1 MVKVLPA
8 VFSYE
13 DMKAKFNQDNPDEPY
28 TRRSDLESGI
38 YELDKW
44 VIRVDD
50 DGNAIST
57 VGWKEHPSHTVV
69 GGMYATAEGREL
81 GGNSKALQDAREPQ
95 LNDSKPL
102 VAAFGH
108 RDGDNARWIANAKD
122 NLWRFPDDPEF
133 EQMKTLL
140 PENILNAWLAK
151 YPERMAIRSIRDEG
165 QMAKCMYLDDP
176 IPNWFSLIKSNN
188 YKTEIGSAG
197 YNVIRLK
204 DNKRLNS
211 IGLSRSQA
219 KHMIADL
226 EAGKDVSQYTRK
238 RRRKEVKGGWKSVL
252 RKWMP
257 TKQDGFM
264 ELTQYKTKDS
274 GNHESMIHRDLM
286 EGKGDGPNRILVAGH
301 YINRGHQRVK
311 TRDTQLYHWAQTIL
325 HSGKP
330 TSRSNWF
337 YMTPN
342 GSSYDFK
349 VMFDM
354 IPRGEKLPQQAGMRS
369 YLKNQTAQ
377 EVLVFTTIYDRN
389 YGKPKATWYDM
400 WDEMEEER

>member
-13 DMKAKFNQDNPDEPY
+13 NMKAKFNQDNPDELY
-28 TRRSDLESGI
+28 TRRADLESGI
-38 YELDKW
+38 YALDKW

-50 DGNAIST
+50 EGKAIST
-57 VGWKEHPSHTVV
+57 VGWKEHSSHTVV

-108 RDGDNARWIANAKD
+108 REKDNARWISNAKK

-133 EQMKTLL
+133 EQVKTLL
-140 PENILNAWLAK
+140 PDNVLSAWLAR
-151 YPERMAIRSIRDEG
+151 YPKIMAIRSIRDEG
-165 QMAKCMYLDDP
+165 QMTKCIYLDDP
-176 IPNWFSLIKSNN
+176 IPQWFSLIKSTK
-188 YKTEIGSAG
+188 YKMELGSAG
-197 YNVIRLK
+197 YNVIRLQ
-204 DNKRLNS
+204 DNRRLNS

-226 EAGKDVSQYTRK
+226 EAGKDVSRYTKK
-238 RRRKEVKGGWKSVL
+238 RGKRESKLNWKSVL

-257 TKQDGFM
+257 SRLDGFV

-274 GNHESMIHRDLM
+274 GNEISLIHRDLM
-286 EGKGDGPNRILVAGH
+286 DGKGDGPNKTLVAGH
-301 YINRGHQRVK
+301 YLYRGHQRVG
-311 TRDTQLYHWAQTIL
+311 TNDTQLYHWSQSIL
-325 HSGKP
+325 NSGKP
-330 TSRSNWF
+330 TARSNWF

-342 GSSYDFK
+342 GSSEDFK
-349 VMFDM
+349 VMFDI
-354 IPRGEKLPQQAGMRS
+354 IPRGERLPQQGGMRS
-369 YLKNQTAQ
+369 NLTNPFKHD
-377 EVLVFTTIYDRN
+377 VLVFTTIYDKG
-389 YGKPKATWYDM
+389 YADPKATWYDM
-400 WDEMEEER
+400 WDEKEEER

>member
-13 DMKAKFNQDNPDEPY
+13 NMKAKFNQDNPDEPY
-28 TRRSDLESGI
+28 TRRADLESGI

-50 DGNAIST
+50 EGNAIST
-57 VGWKEHPSHTVV
+57 VGWKEHSSHTVV

-108 RDGDNARWIANAKD
+108 REGDNARWIANAKD

-140 PENILNAWLAK
+140 PESVLNAWLAK

-165 QMAKCMYLDDP
+165 QMAKCVYLDDFTP
-176 IPNWFSLIKSNN
+176 QWFNLLKSDK
-188 YKTEIGSAG
+188 YKMQLGSAG
-197 YNVIRLK
+197 YNVIRLQ
-204 DNKRLNS
+204 DNKRLNT

-219 KHMIADL
+219 RHMIADL
-226 EAGKDVSQYTRK
+226 EAGKDVSQYTK
-238 RRRKEVKGGWKSVL
+238 RRRKKIKGGWKSVL

-257 TKQDGFM
+257 SKQDGF
-264 ELTQYKTKDS
+264 LSFSPYKTQDS
-274 GNHESMIHRDLM
+274 GNEESKIHRDLQV
-286 EGKGDGPNRILVAGH
+286 GKGDGPNKIIVTGH
-301 YINRGHQRVK
+301 YMNRGKERVG
-311 TRDTQLYHWAQTIL
+311 TLDTQLFHWAQTIL
-325 HSGKP
+325 NSGKP
-330 TSRSNWF
+330 TQRGNWF

-342 GSSYDFK
+342 GSKYDFK
-349 VMFDM
+349 VLFDM
-354 IPRGEKLPQQAGMRS
+354 IPKGDILPQQYGQNLS
-369 YLKNQTAQ
+369 FIKNPVSP
-377 EVLVFTTIYDRN
+377 EVLVFTTIYEKEFDEPSK
-389 YGKPKATWYDM
+389 GWYDM
-400 WDEMEEER
+400 WDEGARR

>member
-28 TRRSDLESGI
+28 TRRADLESGI

-50 DGNAIST
+50 EGNAIST
-57 VGWKEHPSHTVV
+57 VGWKEHSSHTVV
-69 GGMYATAEGREL
+69 GGMYATAEGRKL
-81 GGNSKALQDAREPQ
+81 GGNNRALQDAREPQ

-108 RDGDNARWIANAKD
+108 RDGDNTRWISNAKR
-122 NLWRFPDDPEF
+122 NGWSFPDSDNW
-133 EQMKTLL
+133 EQTKTLL
-140 PENILNAWLAK
+140 PTSVLSAWLSK
-151 YPERMAIRSIRDEG
+151 YPENMGIRSIRGEG
-165 QMAKCMYLDDP
+165 EFAKCIYLDDLTP
-176 IPNWFSLIKSNN
+176 HWFNLIKSTK
-188 YKTEIGSAG
+188 YKMELGPSG
-197 YNVIRLK
+197 FNVIRLQ
-204 DNKRLNS
+204 DNKRLNT

-226 EAGKDVSQYTRK
+226 EAGKDVSQYTK
-238 RRRKEVKGGWKSVL
+238 RRKGRKGSWKSVL
-252 RKWMP
+252 RKWLP
-257 TKQDGFM
+257 TKQDGFQ

-274 GNHESMIHRDLM
+274 GNYESMIHRDLM
-286 EGKGDGPNRILVAGH
+286 QGKGDGPNRILVAGH

-342 GSSYDFK
+342 GSSRDFK

-354 IPRGEKLPQQAGMRS
+354 IPRGEKLPQQAGMGT

-377 EVLVFTTIYDRN
+377 EVLVFTTIYDKN
-389 YGKPKATWYDM
+389 YGEPKAEWYDM
-400 WDEMEEER
+400 WDEREEER

>member
-1 MVKVLPA
+1 MPKVLPA

-13 DMKAKFNQDNPDEPY
+13 NMKAKFNQDNPDEPY
-28 TRRSDLESGI
+28 TRRADLESGV
-38 YELDKW
+38 YALDKW

-50 DGNAIST
+50 EQNAIST
-57 VGWKEHPSHTVV
+57 VGWKEHSSHTVV
-69 GGMYATAEGREL
+69 GGMYATAKGREI
-81 GGNSKALQDAREPQ
+81 GGNNRALQDAREPQ

-108 RDGDNARWIANAKD
+108 RDGDNARWISNAKR
-122 NLWRFPDDPEF
+122 NGWSFPDSDNW

-140 PENILNAWLAK
+140 PTSVLSAWLSK
-151 YPERMAIRSIRDEG
+151 YPENMAIRSIRGKGDL
-165 QMAKCMYLDDP
+165 AKCIYLDDP
-176 IPNWFSLIKSNN
+176 TSQWFSLIKSNK
-188 YKTEIGSAG
+188 YKMELGSAG
-197 YNVIRLK
+197 FNVIRLQ

-226 EAGKDVSQYTRK
+226 EAGKDVSQYTK
-238 RRRKEVKGGWKSVL
+238 RRKVKEMRGGWKSVL

-257 TKQDGFM
+257 LRQDGFM

-274 GNHESMIHRDLM
+274 GNYESMIHRDLM

-311 TRDTQLYHWAQTIL
+311 TTDAQLYHWSQTIL

-330 TSRSNWF
+330 TARSNWF

-342 GSSYDFK
+342 GSSRDFK

-354 IPRGEKLPQQAGMRS
+354 IPRGERLPQQGGMRS
-369 YLKNQTAQ
+369 KLTNPTTQ
-377 EVLVFTTIYDRN
+377 EVLVFTTIYDKN
-389 YGKPKATWYDM
+389 YGDPDAKWYDM
-400 WDEMEEER
+400 WDEREEER